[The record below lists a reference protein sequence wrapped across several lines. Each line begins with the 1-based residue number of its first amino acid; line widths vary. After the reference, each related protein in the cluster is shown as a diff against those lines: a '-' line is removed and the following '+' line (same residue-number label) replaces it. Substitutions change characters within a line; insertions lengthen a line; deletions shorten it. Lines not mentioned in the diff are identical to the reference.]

1 MNIKE
6 FLISHFEKKGRKN
19 PKGHAGVH
27 CGCWVT
33 FLKNSWKIPTTHF
46 NQYIKRVR

>member
-33 FLKNSWKIPTTHF
+33 FKEFLEDSHHTL
-46 NQYIKRVR
+46 